1 MKNRE
6 VVRYK
11 KKLDYLFAKIS
22 ILTEDPEISSHWAR
36 YLCILVSG
44 FLEVSVRSIYSQYAK
59 DKAAPPVAK
68 YVEKQLSNFQNPN
81 MEKIL
86 NVARNFDSAWA
97 SRLEKIVDGEIKDA
111 VGSIVATRNQIAHGE
126 NVSITY
132 IKIKT
137 YYTYAVKLVEL
148 LEKQCDGECI

>member
-6 VVRYK
+6 VVSYK

-22 ILTEDPEISSHWAR
+22 SLPEDPEIYSHWAS
-36 YLCILVSG
+36 YLSILVSG

-59 DKAAPPVAK
+59 DKATSPVAN
-68 YVEKQLSNFQNPN
+68 YVEKQLSNFQNPK

-86 NVARNFDSAWA
+86 QVAKSFNSVWA
-97 SRLEKIVDGEIKDA
+97 STLETIVEGEIKDA
-111 VGSIVATRNQIAHGE
+111 VDSIVATRNKIAHGE
-126 NVSITY
+126 SVGITY
-132 IKIKT
+132 IKIKA
-137 YYTYAVKLVEL
+137 YYQCAVKLVEL